1 VLDYMTV
8 QLNGS
13 ENCDCQGGCLHV
25 LRASVPREPTSA
37 GVDIDHE

>member
-13 ENCDCQGGCLHV
+13 ENCHCQGGCLHV
-25 LRASVPREPTSA
+25 LCASVPRQPTSA
-37 GVDIDHE
+37 WVDIDHE